1 MAYDVAALEKLIEQF
16 QKIPSIGRK
25 TAQRM
30 AFHVLDLTDEQAKE
44 FADAIIDAH
53 TKIHHCSLCHNLTEN
68 ELCPI
73 CESANRDHT
82 TVCVVEEPR
91 DVLAMERMREYS
103 GVYHVLHGVISPMNG
118 IGPEQLTIKNLVER
132 VAEGQITEVIMA
144 TNPTIEGDTTLVASW
159 KNCRVVQLHMYGDFV
174 WTIHIYEGE
183 SYYLRDLPNA
193 ADAVFDD
200 WYSDSS
206 YSRKAPTEIDFE
218 NALAHYY
225 AKHERY

>member
-16 QKIPSIGRK
+16 QRIPSIGRK

-30 AFHVLDLTDEQAKE
+30 AFHVLDLTTEQAKE

-73 CESANRDHT
+73 CASANRDHS

-91 DVLAMERMREYS
+91 DVLAFEKMREFN

-118 IGPEQLTIKNLVER
+118 IGPEQLTIKSLIER
-132 VAEGQITEVIMA
+132 ATSGEISEIIMA
-144 TNPTIEGDTTLVASW
+144 TNPTIEGDTTA
-159 KNCRVVQLHMYGDFV
+159 MYISKLIKPFGV
-174 WTIHIYEGE
+174 KVTRLAYGIPVG
-183 SYYLRDLPNA
+183 
-193 ADAVFDD
+193 ADIEYADD
-200 WYSDSS
+200 VTLM
-206 YSRKAPTEIDFE
+206 R
-218 NALAHYY
+218 ALSGRS
-225 AKHERY
+225 EL

>member
-53 TKIHHCSLCHNLTEN
+53 TKIRHCALCHNLTEK

-73 CESANRDHT
+73 CESASRDHT

-91 DVLAMERMREYS
+91 DVLAMERMREFG

-132 VAEGQITEVIMA
+132 VAEGNISEVIMA
-144 TNPTIEGDTTLVASW
+144 TNPTIEGDTTAMYISKLIKPFGV
-159 KNCRVVQLHMYGDFV
+159 RVTRLAYGIPV
-174 WTIHIYEGE
+174 G
-183 SYYLRDLPNA
+183 
-193 ADAVFDD
+193 ADIEYADD
-200 WYSDSS
+200 VTLM
-206 YSRKAPTEIDFE
+206 R
-218 NALAHYY
+218 ALSGRS
-225 AKHERY
+225 EL